1 MLDLWRGWAW
11 ILTSDWLH
19 GVPDKG
25 ATALAAVEHT
35 LGLLGMLPGVCGLLD
50 LTSGSCLWLEVNVLP
65 PVLVLTGPRRL
76 LPICPSSCRR
86 GMPVT
91 LRVFLIFWTV
101 REVTVSIGSLTG
113 GVAIGSLPMSALS
126 LVTSMLWKWDRLFF
140 LPGGIGCRTI
150 SLALRTLRMSV
161 RLFSELF

>member
-1 MLDLWRGWAW
+1 MAW
-11 ILTSDWLH
+11 ILISDCLH

-25 ATALAAVEHT
+25 ATALAAVEHI

-50 LTSGSCLWLEVNVLP
+50 LTSGSLWLEVNVLP
-65 PVLVLTGPRRL
+65 PVLVSTGPRRL

-86 GMPVT
+86 GMRGT
-91 LRVFLIFWTV
+91 LRVFLFLWAL
-101 REVTVSIGSLTG
+101 REVTVSIGSLKG
-113 GVAIGSLPMSALS
+113 GVANGSLPMSALS

-140 LPGGIGCRTI
+140 LPGGVGCRTI
-150 SLALRTLRMSV
+150 SLAHRTLRMSV